1 MVLEPRS
8 RRWVYL
14 PDVYCH
20 THMHVLPT
28 RANGGAVHW
37 PEEEDEEE
45 DEQEEGDTS
54 SRLN

>member
-1 MVLEPRS
+1 
-8 RRWVYL
+8 
-14 PDVYCH
+14 
-20 THMHVLPT
+20 MHVLPT